1 MSLNDETSLYFD
13 LMKLAYIVR
22 DPSLS
27 IPLFLQRL
35 RSITSHCWGMSTQL
49 PPLNRLEG
57 AS

>member
-27 IPLFLQRL
+27 IPVFFTTSTLNYQPLLGNEHMTSSPEQIE
-35 RSITSHCWGMSTQL
+35 RS
-49 PPLNRLEG
+49 
-57 AS
+57 